1 MCDVHGTQEYGQL
14 QLYSQALDY
23 KQWSPG
29 STTVS
34 WLSHGK
40 WPAIIICP
48 SYSMA
53 MPLLSMTEN
62 SM

>member
-34 WLSHGK
+34 
-40 WPAIIICP
+40 
-48 SYSMA
+48 
-53 MPLLSMTEN
+53 
-62 SM
+62 